1 MLLLV
6 MGSLEL
12 PFGQQWHVWASG
24 MIAAEVVIVGT
35 VWKLLNE
42 WLDRG
47 PSESHPLQDCWR
59 QRRDSAER
67 SLPDFQL
74 VWVVLACVL
83 NVLFV
88 LTYSPRSLRLWS
100 AASGTLLIPGVA
112 ALARSRRRAE
122 FQQLALGLVSISV
135 LNFLW
140 AWMEPQP
147 RADFWL
153 QRSIR
158 ALEALALTAFVYGV
172 GLVRVVRS
180 ESDWRPALQ
189 RAARGVSVAAIVVLM
204 VVLSLEAWW
213 FDPVNGSPV
222 TGLQIALVAATLV
235 GLAVALLAMAL
246 KDRQSEISHFKSQ
259 ISDLKS
265 EISNLKSEIPPS
277 TAFFNPQTFVYAAE
291 VVVALLFLHC
301 YLTMPELFRGYLQ
314 PYWPLIV
321 MAIAFAGVGASE
333 LCQRAKLNVL
343 SEPLQNSAALFPLIP
358 ALGFWVATSRT
369 DYSSVLFAAGLV
381 YVWLNLRRRSFW
393 YVLAASLAGNVG
405 LWSLWSEHGVELLVR
420 PQVWLIPPAIS
431 VLAAAQWN
439 RQRLTEAQLAAIR
452 YPAITLLYVSSA
464 GEMFLTGIAE
474 SFWLPVVLM
483 VLSVLGVL
491 AGMWLRVRAFLYL
504 GASFLLLS
512 LVSMV
517 WHAAAAIDHT
527 WPWWAF
533 GIGLGLG
540 VLTLFGLFERK
551 RNEMLRLLGELRTWE
566 R

>member
-1 MLLLV
+1 
-6 MGSLEL
+6 
-12 PFGQQWHVWASG
+12 
-24 MIAAEVVIVGT
+24 
-35 VWKLLNE
+35 
-42 WLDRG
+42 
-47 PSESHPLQDCWR
+47 
-59 QRRDSAER
+59 
-67 SLPDFQL
+67 
-74 VWVVLACVL
+74 
-83 NVLFV
+83 
-88 LTYSPRSLRLWS
+88 
-100 AASGTLLIPGVA
+100 
-112 ALARSRRRAE
+112 
-122 FQQLALGLVSISV
+122 
-135 LNFLW
+135 
-140 AWMEPQP
+140 
-147 RADFWL
+147 
-153 QRSIR
+153 
-158 ALEALALTAFVYGV
+158 
-172 GLVRVVRS
+172 
-180 ESDWRPALQ
+180 
-189 RAARGVSVAAIVVLM
+189 
-204 VVLSLEAWW
+204 LSLEAWW

-393 YVLAASLAGNVG
+393 YVLAA
-405 LWSLWSEHGVELLVR
+405 
-420 PQVWLIPPAIS
+420 
-431 VLAAAQWN
+431 AQWN